1 MVFAPI
7 AVLGNGFN
15 YLYCQENYI
24 FRSIMEGRFET
35 FTVLLTKINR
45 SIHKI
50 KTEEMAEFNLKS
62 PHVSCLYYLY
72 RDKTLTAKELSD
84 ICEED
89 KASISR
95 SIDYLEKNGFITC
108 SSMTVKRY
116 KAPLLLTE
124 KGEEVARRISDK
136 IEVIIRKAGEG
147 LDAEKRRILYE
158 GLDLISN
165 NLDRLCENY

>member
-1 MVFAPI
+1 MK
-7 AVLGNGFN
+7 
-15 YLYCQENYI
+15 
-24 FRSIMEGRFET
+24 GRFET

-72 RDKTLTAKELSD
+72 RDKTLTAKELSV
-84 ICEED
+84 ICGED

-95 SIDYLEKNGFITC
+95 SIDFLEKNGFITC
-108 SSMTVKRY
+108 SSATLKRY

-124 KGEEVARRISDK
+124 MGEGVAKRISNK
-136 IEVIIRKAGEG
+136 INVILEKAGDG
-147 LDAEKRRILYE
+147 LEPESRRILYE
-158 GLDLISN
+158 SLDTICN
-165 NLDRLCENY
+165 NLDKLCENY